1 MIKKQRNV
9 SNNLG
14 KNNTSNHEKI
24 YKYIENKIGPTKKCN
39 FGHKKGSK
47 TGVKHEGPEDV
58 CIRNFPLKGCSIN
71 ENDEVVIKNGD
82 GLQGFCRTCD
92 TRRRRKRLDISR
104 EKNKGGY
111 DTYEKEYGKITKKCS
126 VCKKDKNIRECFKL
140 SPSMECGIHN
150 ICNSCSKMY
159 GESMGCRLI
168 KYRPDSNFKYKKT
181 EENQHDDHIMPLKYG
196 GTNKEINHQL
206 LPAKENL
213 SKSATIPFKNVYDIP
228 DELMCERWK
237 PILQDAKKNNIS
249 ITDFKS
255 RISLAILEEQK
266 YIYSKTDQEIEYI
279 FKEYNKT
286 NNKRINTK
294 RAVEKFKKYCKDILH
309 L

>member
-1 MIKKQRNV
+1 
-9 SNNLG
+9 
-14 KNNTSNHEKI
+14 
-24 YKYIENKIGPTKKCN
+24 
-39 FGHKKGSK
+39 
-47 TGVKHEGPEDV
+47 
-58 CIRNFPLKGCSIN
+58 
-71 ENDEVVIKNGD
+71 
-82 GLQGFCRTCD
+82 
-92 TRRRRKRLDISR
+92 
-104 EKNKGGY
+104 
-111 DTYEKEYGKITKKCS
+111 
-126 VCKKDKNIRECFKL
+126 
-140 SPSMECGIHN
+140 
-150 ICNSCSKMY
+150 
-159 GESMGCRLI
+159 
-168 KYRPDSNFKYKKT
+168 
-181 EENQHDDHIMPLKYG
+181 MPLKYG

-206 LPAKENL
+206 LSAKENL
-213 SKSATIPFKNVYDIP
+213 SKSATIPFKNVNDIP